1 MRPKV
6 PGVLD
11 EEYESL
17 YRDLKDASNVPGYI
31 GEAAKDAFRLLQ
43 PHYQKDHE
51 FALPPLRLISTIA
64 NENIN
69 EQVHYLQTMSGRV
82 KRDLSQLKAE
92 IEGIIRALDHLA
104 SVALREDKREYH
116 TLARNM
122 IRFLRNEIEILYPA
136 SIMIGE
142 IIALRI
148 EQSSRKQVET
158 VT

>member
-17 YRDLKDASNVPGYI
+17 YNDLKNAANTQGYV
-31 GEAAKDAFRLLQ
+31 GDAAKDAFRLLQ

-51 FALPPLRLISTIA
+51 FALPPLKLIATIA

-82 KRDLSQLKAE
+82 KRDLAQLKTE
-92 IEGIIRALDHLA
+92 IDGIIKALDHLA
-104 SVALREDKREYH
+104 SVALREDKREHH

-122 IRFLRNEIEILYPA
+122 TRFLRNEIEILYPA
-136 SIMIGE
+136 SILIGE

-148 EQSSRKQVET
+148 EQGARKKIEM